1 MVLNYAKIEAAGAN
15 KQMSM
20 KDIYQKA
27 HMARATLERIRDGNS
42 VTMKTAGKLAAVL
55 EVNVTELLQEGQ

>member
-1 MVLNYAKIEAAGAN
+1 MVLSYTKIETAGAN
-15 KQMSM
+15 RQMSM
-20 KDIYQKA
+20 KDIYKKA

-42 VTMKTAGKLAAVL
+42 VTMRTAGKLAAVL

>member
-1 MVLNYAKIEAAGAN
+1 MVLNYAKIETAGAN

-27 HMARATLERIRDGNS
+27 HMARATLERIRKGNP
-42 VTMKTAGKLAAVL
+42 VTTRTAGKLAAVL
-55 EVNVTELLQEGQ
+55 DVNVRDLQDGQ

>member
-1 MVLNYAKIEAAGAN
+1 MVLNYAKIETAGAN
-15 KQMSM
+15 KQMTM
-20 KDIYQKA
+20 KDIYKKG
-27 HMARATLERIRDGNS
+27 HIARATLERIRDGNS

>member
-1 MVLNYAKIEAAGAN
+1 MIVSYSKIEKAGAN

-27 HMARATLERIRDGNS
+27 HMARATLERIRKGNE
-42 VTMKTAGKLAAVL
+42 VTMKTAGKLAAALNCDVA
-55 EVNVTELLQEGQ
+55 ELLQDNQ

>member
-55 EVNVTELLQEGQ
+55 GVNVTELLQEGQ

>member
-1 MVLNYAKIEAAGAN
+1 MVLNYTKIEAAGAN
-15 KQMSM
+15 KRMTM
-20 KDIYQKA
+20 KEVYKKA
-27 HMARATLERIRDGNS
+27 RMARATLERIRNGNE

>member
-1 MVLNYAKIEAAGAN
+1 
-15 KQMSM
+15 MSM
-20 KDIYQKA
+20 KDIYKKA

>member
-1 MVLNYAKIEAAGAN
+1 MIVSYSKIEKAGAN

-27 HMARATLERIRDGNS
+27 HMARATLERIRKGNE
-42 VTMKTAGKLAAVL
+42 VTMKTVGKLAAALNCDVA
-55 EVNVTELLQEGQ
+55 ELLQGDQ

>member
-1 MVLNYAKIEAAGAN
+1 MIVSYSKIEKAGAN

-27 HMARATLERIRDGNS
+27 HMARATLERIRNGNE
-42 VTMKTAGKLAAVL
+42 VTMKTAGKLAAALNCDVA
-55 EVNVTELLQEGQ
+55 ELLQGDQ

>member
-1 MVLNYAKIEAAGAN
+1 MIVSYSKIEKAGAN

-27 HMARATLERIRDGNS
+27 HMARATLERIRNGNE
-42 VTMKTAGKLAAVL
+42 VTMKTVGKLAAALNCDVA
-55 EVNVTELLQEGQ
+55 ELLQGDQ

>member
-1 MVLNYAKIEAAGAN
+1 MIVSYSKIEKAGAN

-27 HMARATLERIRDGNS
+27 HMARATLERIRKGNE
-42 VTMKTAGKLAAVL
+42 VTMKTVGKLASALNCDVA
-55 EVNVTELLQEGQ
+55 ELLQGDQ

>member
-1 MVLNYAKIEAAGAN
+1 MILNFSKIEAAGAN

-20 KDIYQKA
+20 KDIYKKA
-27 HMARATLERIRDGNS
+27 HMARATLERIRNGNA

-55 EVNVTELLQEGQ
+55 EVNVTDLLKNQ

>member
-20 KDIYQKA
+20 KDIYKKA

-42 VTMKTAGKLAAVL
+42 VTMRTAGKLAAVL

>member
-1 MVLNYAKIEAAGAN
+1 MVLNYTKIEAAGAN

-20 KDIYQKA
+20 KDIYQKGR
-27 HMARATLERIRDGNS
+27 MARATLERIRDGNS

-55 EVNVTELLQEGQ
+55 GVNVTELLQEGQ